1 MPNGPVDAIRVDVP
15 LFLRLLEFARED
27 AQTDMDLHTL
37 TENLLAGLESKDVL
51 TMADYDSVVPK
62 VAPKPRGNPTM
73 AKLRD
78 YFEGAAGRRIKN
90 APKTEYKK
98 LAYLHRYLND
108 SDKEAVEGKMQTLLP
123 QMTSKDTA
131 QLDSLVPNTLD
142 LDMDDPNKLPGVIK
156 R

>member
-37 TENLLAGLESKDVL
+37 TENILQALDSKDVL
-51 TMADYDSVVPK
+51 TMSEYDAIVPK
-62 VAPKPRGNPTM
+62 MQQPRGNEM
-73 AKLRD
+73 RASLRD
-78 YFEGAAGRRIKN
+78 YFAEAGGRRVKN

-98 LAYLHRYLND
+98 LAYLHRYLNEG
-108 SDKEAVEGKMQTLLP
+108 DKGVVEDKMATLVP
-123 QMTSKDTA
+123 KMNSKDMA